1 MYLSINQYLQVPVK
15 LKEGFNVG
23 GPHVIREGKHKALIL

>member
-1 MYLSINQYLQVPVK
+1 MYEITINIFKVPVK
-15 LKEGFNVG
+15 LKEGFVG